1 MQRQPWRSDVKRLRG
16 FILQLCFVASIGA
29 AASAQDT
36 YNNDLGLLLGL
47 ENIPSRGTA
56 AGVAVDFSKSVV
68 FSASYARRL
77 AGEDTALYLEFP
89 FAAAPSHSVESS
101 ATSIITD
108 LATLFIT
115 PSLRLQFA
123 NRGPISP
130 WISGGFGYGQY
141 EGSARLAGGVPNPD
155 ERQHVGTAQF
165 GGGVDIRTPIRILV
179 PIGFRA
185 EVRDYYTPTAPSF
198 AVPVRDGGQHNIVV
212 AGGLVI
218 RF

>member
-1 MQRQPWRSDVKRLRG
+1 MKLLRG
-16 FILQLCFVASIGA
+16 FILILCLLGCIGA
-29 AASAQDT
+29 AATAQDS
-36 YNNDLGLLLGL
+36 YNNDLGLLLGFGNVPGRSTTAGASI
-47 ENIPSRGTA
+47 EFSR
-56 AGVAVDFSKSVV
+56 SVI
-68 FSASYARRL
+68 FSANYARRL

-89 FAAAPSHSVESS
+89 FAAAPSHSIESV
-101 ATSIITD
+101 APGIITD

-115 PSLRLQFA
+115 PSLRLQFV

-212 AGGLVI
+212 AGGFVI